1 VQARAPKAVRSQQEK
16 PGAAQIPTNIKP
28 MLATLVDEPYDRHGW
43 LFEIKWDGYR
53 TIAEVGERVRL
64 YSRNQLSFTGRF
76 RTVASDLET
85 LGHQAVL
92 DGEIVIVGADGRANF
107 DALQDYRPGKTPG
120 ALVYYVFDLLF
131 LDGRD
136 LRRQPL
142 RQRAFACVASF
153 SALRPLL
160 RAH

>member
-1 VQARAPKAVRSQQEK
+1 
-16 PGAAQIPTNIKP
+16 
-28 MLATLVDEPYDRHGW
+28 MLATLVDKPFDRPGW

-53 TIAEVGERVRL
+53 TIAEVRERVRL

-76 RTVASDLET
+76 RTVVSDLET

-131 LDGRD
+131 LDGQD

-142 RQRAFACVASF
+142 HQRKGPAEDRSRSHPSRGSGRAWPTRQ
-153 SALRPLL
+153 
-160 RAH
+160 